1 MNHKQLTSE
10 LFRKHF
16 PEWLEEAY
24 VEKMMKA
31 TQLAFEERGVKC
43 NYSSLDPKAKQER
56 WNKRTAKINENK
68 RAKKVL
74 TPPTNKSETQLSLFS

>member
-31 TQLAFEERGVKC
+31 TQNAFEVRGVKC

-68 RAKKVL
+68 RTKKVTVL
-74 TPPTNKSETQLSLFS
+74 VMNESEKQLSLFS